1 MSTSIR
7 GTARVLALLCAALL
21 VAGRAH
27 AAEARTASAPAAK
40 EPAAKAPA
48 PEAPAAP
55 AYVMP
60 STHAFEV
67 LSDDGRPY
75 RIFVSYP
82 STEKPADGWPVLYV
96 LDGNAMFAAFADA
109 RRLQEW
115 YDVGKAIVV
124 GVGYPGDLPYDV
136 RRLDDY
142 TPPLLDPPPAN
153 LKRFAKYPS
162 GGWDRFLDFLTGRLR
177 NEIAR
182 RYSVDPARQALFGHS
197 LGGLLALHALYTRPQ
212 AFQSII
218 AASPSLDWDDEAEL
232 RDERAFAAR
241 LAAGQVGGTSRLM
254 VVVGGRDI
262 DDDPE
267 MAAAMVRRL
276 DALSQYG
283 LRVRI
288 HRYEEEGHLGVPVR
302 AVTDTLRFAIEARW

>member
-1 MSTSIR
+1 MDKVS
-7 GTARVLALLCAALL
+7 GTAGTGLALLAAALL
-21 VAGRAH
+21 APPH
-27 AAEARTASAPAAK
+27 AATAGEA
-40 EPAAKAPA
+40 APA
-48 PEAPAAP
+48 PAAPAAP

-67 LSDDGRPY
+67 DSDDGRPY
-75 RIFVSYP
+75 SIFVSYP

-115 YDVGKAIVV
+115 SDVGKAIVV
-124 GVGYPGDLPYDV
+124 GVGYPGDMPYDV

-142 TPPLLDPPPAN
+142 TPPLVDPPPAN
-153 LKRFAKYPS
+153 LRRFAKYPS
-162 GGWDRFLDFLTGRLR
+162 GGWDRFLDFLTGKLR
-177 NEIAR
+177 GEIAR
-182 RYSVDPARQALFGHS
+182 RYAVDPERQALFGHS

-241 LAAGQVGGTSRLM
+241 LSAGQVGRTSRLM
-254 VVVGGRDI
+254 VVVGGRDL

-267 MAAAMVRRL
+267 MSAAMVRRL

-283 LRVRI
+283 LRTRI
-288 HRYEEEGHLGVPVR
+288 HRYEEEGHMGVPVR